1 MLITSKDNNK
11 IKELRK
17 LLTSSYSKE
26 KKLFIIEGENLIEES
41 IKNNLLVELYVLD
54 GYNSKYDFPCT
65 YLSLDVMKSISNLK
79 STPRL
84 LGVSKYI
91 VKKDLGNRIVILDGV
106 QDPGNAG
113 TIIRNSVA
121 FGVDTVVFSNDSVN
135 PYNEKVLRSTGG
147 MIYNINIIISDLN
160 TIVDE
165 IKKKNIKVIGTSLKK
180 SKSLDNLEK
189 YDKYA
194 IIFGNEGNGV
204 HDNLLSNCD
213 EIVRI
218 DMSKLCE
225 SLNVGVSSGIVL
237 YYMYKR

>member
-41 IKNNLLVELYVLD
+41 IKNNSLVELYVLD

-91 VKKDLGNRIVILDGV
+91 GK
-106 QDPGNAG
+106 
-113 TIIRNSVA
+113 
-121 FGVDTVVFSNDSVN
+121 
-135 PYNEKVLRSTGG
+135 
-147 MIYNINIIISDLN
+147 
-160 TIVDE
+160 
-165 IKKKNIKVIGTSLKK
+165 
-180 SKSLDNLEK
+180 
-189 YDKYA
+189 
-194 IIFGNEGNGV
+194 
-204 HDNLLSNCD
+204 
-213 EIVRI
+213 
-218 DMSKLCE
+218 
-225 SLNVGVSSGIVL
+225 
-237 YYMYKR
+237 